1 MICLLVGVYYQ
12 MVWPANLQKVCHYKC
27 PYFVGMSNKDRG
39 YSFATGRYA
48 SQLNSWSGNMLDP
61 VSIGLAIST
70 ASKAFEMIQKGFSVG
85 RELEQMH
92 GDMGRW
98 MSATA
103 EIAATAEDAEN
114 AGFITRML
122 KGSGNIEQIATQ
134 AVLAKKQIEKQRYEL
149 MVHVRL
155 RYGMNTW
162 NDILKAEG
170 QLRKAKAKAL
180 EEQRKFME
188 RSVLIVVLTTII
200 GGGLFALW
208 NWADYLKNVA

>member
-1 MICLLVGVYYQ
+1 
-12 MVWPANLQKVCHYKC
+12 
-27 PYFVGMSNKDRG
+27 
-39 YSFATGRYA
+39 
-48 SQLNSWSGNMLDP
+48 MLDP

-70 ASKAFEMIQKGFSVG
+70 ASKAFDMIQRGFAVG

-122 KGSGNIEQIATQ
+122 KGSGNIESIATQ
-134 AVLAKKQIEKQRYEL
+134 AVLAKKQIEKQRYQL

-162 NDILKAEG
+162 DEILRAEG
-170 QLRKAKAKAL
+170 NYAKQSQGSRRTAQVYGAL
-180 EEQRKFME
+180 CFNCSANNYYWRRFIRTLE
-188 RSVLIVVLTTII
+188 L
-200 GGGLFALW
+200 GGLPKGRGMKMVT
-208 NWADYLKNVA
+208 KNNKYIVYDQHGKLVIMTRIRDICERIIQDGSTVSLGGNAGNVQSDKNQ

>member
-1 MICLLVGVYYQ
+1 
-12 MVWPANLQKVCHYKC
+12 
-27 PYFVGMSNKDRG
+27 
-39 YSFATGRYA
+39 
-48 SQLNSWSGNMLDP
+48 MLDP

-70 ASKAFEMIQKGFSVG
+70 ASKAFDMIQRGFAVG

-149 MVHVRL
+149 MVHMRHAL
-155 RYGMNTW
+155 WDENLGRH
-162 NDILKAEG
+162 IKAEG

-208 NWADYLKNVA
+208 NWADYLKGVA

>member
-1 MICLLVGVYYQ
+1 
-12 MVWPANLQKVCHYKC
+12 
-27 PYFVGMSNKDRG
+27 
-39 YSFATGRYA
+39 
-48 SQLNSWSGNMLDP
+48 MLDP

-70 ASKAFEMIQKGFSVG
+70 ASKAFDMIQRGFAVG

-149 MVHVRL
+149 MVHVRM
-155 RYGMNTW
+155 RWGMKTW
-162 NDILKAEG
+162 EDILKAEG

-208 NWADYLKNVA
+208 NWADYLKAWHENGHQKQQIHSV

>member
-1 MICLLVGVYYQ
+1 
-12 MVWPANLQKVCHYKC
+12 
-27 PYFVGMSNKDRG
+27 
-39 YSFATGRYA
+39 
-48 SQLNSWSGNMLDP
+48 MLDP

-70 ASKAFEMIQKGFSVG
+70 ASKAFDMIQRGFAVG

-92 GDMGRW
+92 GDMTRW
-98 MSATA
+98 MGATA
-103 EIAATAEDAEN
+103 EIAATAESAEN
-114 AGFITRML
+114 AGVITRML

-134 AVLAKKQIEKQRYEL
+134 AILAKKQIETQRYEL
-149 MVHVRL
+149 MVHIRL
-155 RYGMNTW
+155 KYGMKTW
-162 NDILKAEG
+162 DDILKAEG

-208 NWADYLKNVA
+208 NWADYLKGTVA

>member
-1 MICLLVGVYYQ
+1 
-12 MVWPANLQKVCHYKC
+12 
-27 PYFVGMSNKDRG
+27 
-39 YSFATGRYA
+39 
-48 SQLNSWSGNMLDP
+48 MLDP

-70 ASKAFEMIQKGFSVG
+70 ASKAFDMIQRGFAVG

-114 AGFITRML
+114 AGVITRLL
-122 KGSGNIEQIATQ
+122 KGSDNIEAIATQ
-134 AVLAKKQIEKQRYEL
+134 RVLAKKQIEQQRYQL

-155 RYGMNTW
+155 RYGMKTW
-162 NDILKAEG
+162 EDIIKAEG

-208 NWADYLKNVA
+208 NWADYLKGVA

>member
-1 MICLLVGVYYQ
+1 
-12 MVWPANLQKVCHYKC
+12 
-27 PYFVGMSNKDRG
+27 
-39 YSFATGRYA
+39 
-48 SQLNSWSGNMLDP
+48 MLDP

-70 ASKAFEMIQKGFSVG
+70 ASKAFDMIQRGFAVG

-149 MVHVRL
+149 MVHIRM
-155 RYGMNTW
+155 RYGMKTW
-162 NDILKAEG
+162 EDILKPKGNSARPKPR
-170 QLRKAKAKAL
+170 L
-180 EEQRKFME
+180 
-188 RSVLIVVLTTII
+188 
-200 GGGLFALW
+200 
-208 NWADYLKNVA
+208 